1 MEASSRARSRK
12 EALGILFG
20 PGNEDEKLGN
30 RLSFNA
36 DASHVLRFVVHNPR
50 MMEIYNIS
58 ASGVPVFVAKITQ
71 ENRGDTLNISPG
83 GKYLSV
89 SEEFLNQGRGRVTVY
104 FDSQGDNSR

>member
-12 EALGILFG
+12 KALGILFG

-36 DASHVLRFVVHNPR
+36 DGSRLALRRPQSKNDGNLQHFCIWSTSFRCKNYSR
-50 MMEIYNIS
+50 
-58 ASGVPVFVAKITQ
+58 
-71 ENRGDTLNISPG
+71 NRGDTLNISPG
-83 GKYLSV
+83 EKYLSV

-104 FDSQGDNSR
+104 FDTQGDNSR